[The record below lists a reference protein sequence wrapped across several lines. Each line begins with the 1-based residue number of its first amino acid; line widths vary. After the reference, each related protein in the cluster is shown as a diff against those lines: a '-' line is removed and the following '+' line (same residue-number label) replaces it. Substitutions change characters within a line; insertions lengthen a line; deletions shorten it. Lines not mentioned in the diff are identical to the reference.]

1 VLLIGEMRDLESIQI
16 ALTMAETGHLVFATL
31 HTNDAAQA
39 LDRIIDV
46 FPTERKDQ
54 IRVQLAATLE
64 AVVAQRLVPRIDGGM
79 IAAFEVLV
87 ANNATRNLIREG
99 KTNQLRNI
107 MTTHQQ
113 ERMGTLEMSLS
124 DLIRTGIIS
133 YEAALGVSA
142 YPRELARAM
151 ASANAFAPR

>member
-1 VLLIGEMRDLESIQI
+1 
-16 ALTMAETGHLVFATL
+16 
-31 HTNDAAQA
+31 
-39 LDRIIDV
+39 V

-64 AVVAQRLVPRIDGGM
+64 AVVAQRLVPRVDGGM

-113 ERMGTLEMSLS
+113 ERMGTLEMSLA

-133 YEAALGVSA
+133 YEAALGVSTF
-142 YPRELARAM
+142 PRELARAM
-151 ASANAFAPR
+151 ASANAPSAR